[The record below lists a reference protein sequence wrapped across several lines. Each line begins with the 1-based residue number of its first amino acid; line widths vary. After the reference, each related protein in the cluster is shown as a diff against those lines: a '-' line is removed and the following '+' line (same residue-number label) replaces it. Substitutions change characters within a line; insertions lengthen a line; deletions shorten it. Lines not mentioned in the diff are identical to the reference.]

1 MRDLLSKLDKILN
14 ESALNPT
21 DLKGDYSAKRK
32 ALQDIQLNP
41 NTEKDPDLKSALMRR
56 IRDLEKEAKLKG
68 VNEETTLQDL
78 KKEPMAKDPVI
89 AKAIKQKEQ
98 EEGQEESSDKERDTS
113 WMRDPEDPESKIPA
127 MFRKEKAAGRSAAE
141 KSIDDLNK
149 KAGAKVWRSP
159 REGFEIGDEF
169 GISVTEDF
177 EVGTQIVDI
186 LEDGVV
192 IELDETAI
200 DFLTQQGFTFEDGE
214 IVEEKQKGLD
224 GKACWKGYRRM
235 GTKMKGG
242 KRVDNC
248 VKVGEDSDVEESGL
262 QYYTGKKK
270 YGKEGMAALAAAGR
284 KGASEEELGRI
295 KDKYKKEDMDSEGF
309 HRITVDGEVFFI
321 KDSPEG
327 PILQGE
333 DIEGYWTDYDKEGW
347 LDFEANIKT
356 GEFDVTQV
364 NLGANYGAESDWSQ
378 EAVDGYI
385 EEIISKV
392 RSQYGSTWD
401 EISDELEGVSAEK
414 EDLENIDEFF
424 YFDEPNSKKKDRGP
438 RDHGEDELERRE
450 KSFRKHELAKDGRD
464 YKDAMSPKSKSPFKG
479 KYNIA
484 GPKGKLPEDAV
495 AEGSAHGYN
504 VARYFAKYQDQKK
517 ITNWLRTNAGLDKTA
532 PVYFDD
538 ADLVWIDKTI
548 VPNALVNP
556 KYKMSDLLD
565 AVKQAVSGMAEG
577 EEGFSIEDMVMDQWR
592 NGSEVWQIA
601 SSMGM
606 DEGEVQGIIDDSE
619 NGVSEA
625 EYQGRDVPLGK
636 PMAGDVKKSKVYV
649 KNPQGRVVKV
659 NFGDKKMRI
668 KKSNPNRRKSFR
680 ARHNCAN
687 PGPRHKAR
695 YWSCRAW

>member
-1 MRDLLSKLDKILN
+1 MEDTMRDLLSKLDQIL
-14 ESALNPT
+14 L
-21 DLKGDYSAKRK
+21 
-32 ALQDIQLNP
+32 
-41 NTEKDPDLKSALMRR
+41 
-56 IRDLEKEAKLKG
+56 
-68 VNEETTLQDL
+68 EETTLQDL

-127 MFRKEKAAGRSAAE
+127 MFRKEKAAGRSAAG

-159 REGFEIGDEF
+159 RESFEIGDEF

-295 KDKYKKEDMDSEGF
+295 KDRYKKED
-309 HRITVDGEVFFI
+309 I
-321 KDSPEG
+321 
-327 PILQGE
+327 
-333 DIEGYWTDYDKEGW
+333 
-347 LDFEANIKT
+347 
-356 GEFDVTQV
+356 
-364 NLGANYGAESDWSQ
+364 
-378 EAVDGYI
+378 
-385 EEIISKV
+385 
-392 RSQYGSTWD
+392 
-401 EISDELEGVSAEK
+401 
-414 EDLENIDEFF
+414 
-424 YFDEPNSKKKDRGP
+424 
-438 RDHGEDELERRE
+438 
-450 KSFRKHELAKDGRD
+450 
-464 YKDAMSPKSKSPFKG
+464 
-479 KYNIA
+479 
-484 GPKGKLPEDAV
+484 
-495 AEGSAHGYN
+495 
-504 VARYFAKYQDQKK
+504 
-517 ITNWLRTNAGLDKTA
+517 
-532 PVYFDD
+532 
-538 ADLVWIDKTI
+538 
-548 VPNALVNP
+548 
-556 KYKMSDLLD
+556 
-565 AVKQAVSGMAEG
+565 
-577 EEGFSIEDMVMDQWR
+577 
-592 NGSEVWQIA
+592 
-601 SSMGM
+601 
-606 DEGEVQGIIDDSE
+606 
-619 NGVSEA
+619 VSEA
-625 EYQGRDVPLGK
+625 ESYGRMPADAVRTLYNVYKDESQGVRQHDDREGAERIGKALNDTAQELGVSKYMRSLYNSAANSAHMDFDTNPGDFVNWFTYVGSHLAGLYKIHKEKGSYDDSPDFEVEKEDFEMEAKYQGREVPLGK
-636 PMAGDVKKSKVYV
+636 PMKGDVKKSKVYV
-649 KNPQGRVVKV
+649 KNPQGNVVKV

-668 KKSNPNRRKSFR
+668 KKSSPNRRKSFR
-680 ARHNCAN
+680 ARHNCATAKD
-687 PGPRHKAR
+687 RTTAR